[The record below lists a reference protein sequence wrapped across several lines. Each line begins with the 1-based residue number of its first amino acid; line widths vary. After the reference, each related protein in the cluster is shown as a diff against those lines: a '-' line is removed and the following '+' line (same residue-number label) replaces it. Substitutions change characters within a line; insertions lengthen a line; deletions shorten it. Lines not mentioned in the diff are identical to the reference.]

1 MYAVEI
7 INKLPHTLILSGLGE
22 ERNYPPRT
30 PTLIA
35 PCALTLPSSNP
46 LFLVKLRKYCAELV
60 PFKMWDVCVQDQRN
74 HKGGN
79 NSSHNVTLVY
89 K

>member
-7 INKLPHTLILSGLGE
+7 INKLPHTLILGGLGE
-22 ERNYPPRT
+22 ERNYLPLT
-30 PTLIA
+30 PTLVA
-35 PCALTLPSSNP
+35 PYALTLPSNP
-46 LFLVKLRKYCAELV
+46 LFLVRLRKYCAELV